1 MIRTKIKD
9 RALPR
14 YSKGEERFNM
24 ISHIVGGGFSIL
36 ALILCILKAAR
47 YGAAEVIASVIYGCC
62 LIFLYTM
69 SSIYHG
75 LYPSTGKRV
84 MQVMDH
90 CAIYALIAGSYSIV
104 CLGVLR
110 RYSPLLGW
118 GIFTLEWA
126 LCALATTLTAIDLK
140 QYRVFSMTCYIGMGW
155 AIIPLA
161 GILLQLMGGI
171 GFGLLLA
178 GGISY
183 TIGAVL
189 FGLGKK
195 IRWMHSIFHL
205 FVVLGS
211 MLHFFSFYFYGI

>member
-47 YGAAEVIASVIYGCC
+47 YGATEVIASVIYGCC

-110 RYSPLLGW
+110 RHSPLLGW
-118 GIFTLEWA
+118 GIFTLEWV

-140 QYRVFSMTCYIGMGW
+140 RYRVFSMTCYIGMGW